1 MYQENLS
8 HNQEF
13 LEFMIISFILRTLIF
28 ASGMIWL
35 GEITCLSLPWVKSLI
50 WHEIISWSWIHSL
63 LKIGVWITNSKCFPY
78 GFCVLCM
85 QNSASLKV
93 FFCLFFFC
101 RGCCKTV
108 FHKGYVFPQLVLC
121 IHRFVYLSFCYSH
134 KIMH

>member
-1 MYQENLS
+1 MYQEILS
-8 HNQEF
+8 HIQEF

-35 GEITCLSLPWVKSLI
+35 GEITCLSLPGVKSLI

-93 FFCLFFFC
+93 FFCLFFFVEVAV
-101 RGCCKTV
+101 RLFFTKDM
-108 FHKGYVFPQLVLC
+108 FFLSLC
-121 IHRFVYLSFCYSH
+121 FAYTGLFTCLFVTAT
-134 KIMH
+134 K